1 MIGRV
6 IRGGVAAAVVGAGV
20 IGFGQVASDQD
31 ETVRNEDGEIVESGG
46 LGAFRMQVG
55 DCLRYPEEV
64 GFGTGESYE
73 IASVEGVSC
82 AEPHDGEVY
91 ALFDLPHGSSAPFPG
106 DGPVFDEAAN
116 GCLDRF
122 TAFVGISYAN
132 SPTWDI
138 APLYPSQA
146 GWTQIDDR
154 EVVCIIVPL
163 DGVPTTGSAEG
174 SRI

>member
-1 MIGRV
+1 MIGKV
-6 IRGGVAAAVVGAGV
+6 VRGGVAAAVVGAGV
-20 IGFGQVASDQD
+20 IGFGQVASNED
-31 ETVRNEDGEIVESGG
+31 ETVRNESGEIVESGG

-55 DCLRYPEEV
+55 DCLRYPDGAGGSEPYEV
-64 GFGTGESYE
+64 
-73 IASVEGVSC
+73 ASVEGVPC

-106 DGPVFDEAAN
+106 QGPVFDEAAI

-122 TAFVGISYAN
+122 TAFIGISYAN

-138 APLYPSQA
+138 EALYPTLE

-154 EVVCIIVPL
+154 EVVCIVVPL